1 MPKLNLEAKRLLKK
15 RIHAIIFEAETKEGK
30 LFDVALVIVILLSVL
45 TAIFESMYADG
56 GFQTLFYSLE
66 WFFTVIFLAEY
77 ILRIYSIERPSK
89 YVLSFYGIIDLV
101 SCLPTL
107 LSVLIPGAQSLIVI
121 RALRLLRIF
130 RIFKLANYFSESMV
144 LYDALM
150 AARVKI
156 TVFLFSILIIV
167 TLSGT
172 AMHVVEGAENGF
184 TNIPTSMYW
193 AIVTLTTVGYGDLSP
208 KTDLGRFLASVI
220 MIMGYAIIAVPTG
233 IITSEL
239 TRSKYQNI
247 SNRACP
253 GCGSQGHGQ
262 DAAFCKN
269 CGASLKKTKSTES
282 A

>member
-1 MPKLNLEAKRLLKK
+1 MCWFKSSLAHHFFLVTIKK
-15 RIHAIIFEAETKEGK
+15 RIHSIIFEAETREGK
-30 LFDVALVIVILLSVL
+30 LFDVALVVVILFSVL
-45 TAIFESMYADG
+45 TAILESLYSDSGLGA
-56 GFQTLFYSLE
+56 LFYALE
-66 WFFTVIFLAEY
+66 WIFTIIFLAEY
-77 ILRIYSIERPSK
+77 ALRVYSVEKPLK

-107 LSVLIPGAQSLIVI
+107 ISIFIPGAQSLIVI

-130 RIFKLANYFSESMV
+130 RIFKLATYFSESMV

-167 TLSGT
+167 TLSGA
-172 AMHVVEGAENGF
+172 AMHVVEGPENGF

-193 AIVTLTTVGYGDLSP
+193 AVVTLTTVGYGDLSP
-208 KTDLGRFLASVI
+208 KTDFGRFLASVI
-220 MIMGYAIIAVPTG
+220 MVLGYAIIAVPTG

-239 TRSKYQNI
+239 TKSKYLNI

-253 GCGSQGHGQ
+253 GCGSQGHGE
-262 DAAFCKN
+262 DATFCRN
-269 CGASLKKTKSTES
+269 CGAHLNS
-282 A
+282 